1 MKNLFLIGILALLV
15 SSCTSNWEY
24 KVVKVKGVEKE
35 SSKFDSNKFDITD
48 ESLNLFGKDGWE
60 LVSTYETI
68 ETVHPNFGN
77 SEYVTGMQPNVR
89 TAEINFVF
97 KRKK

>member
-1 MKNLFLIGILALLV
+1 MQKIFFILILGIGI
-15 SSCTSNWEY
+15 SSCASKWEY
-24 KVVKVKGVEKE
+24 KVVTVKGEEKE
-35 SSKFDSNKFDITD
+35 VSKFDSNKFDVSD

-60 LVSTYETI
+60 LVDIYETT

-77 SEYVTGMQPNVR
+77 NEYVSGIQPNVR
-89 TAEINFVF
+89 TAGINFFF